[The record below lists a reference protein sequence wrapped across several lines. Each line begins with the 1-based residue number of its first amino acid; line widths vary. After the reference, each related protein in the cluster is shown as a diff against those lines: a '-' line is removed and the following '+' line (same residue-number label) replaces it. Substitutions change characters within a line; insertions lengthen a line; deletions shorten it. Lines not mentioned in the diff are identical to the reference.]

1 MQKLI
6 TKTRYH
12 LVLLFF
18 GIIILSSCT
27 KFYNT
32 VYLQQ
37 AANDTANIFPIQVP
51 TYRIQARD
59 ILYIRILS
67 INQDVT
73 QMINATPSIASNMYT
88 NDASF
93 YIYGYNVNDSG
104 NVEIPMVG
112 MVNVV
117 GKTLDEA
124 KVAISKQ
131 TQKYLKDPTIIVKLI
146 SFKVSVIGEVTKP
159 GSYQNYNNQLTVL
172 EAISQAGDITTFG
185 NRKKVMVIRSS
196 AAGTKTIQLDL
207 TNKAILRSEGF
218 YLLPNDIVYVE
229 PVKSKNFRNNIPTMS
244 LTLGAISTFI
254 LVLNYLNT
262 KNP

>member
-12 LVLLFF
+12 LILLFL
-18 GIIILSSCT
+18 GSIILSSCT
-27 KFYNT
+27 KYYNT

-37 AANDTANIFPIQVP
+37 ASNDTANVYPIQMP

-73 QMINATPSIASNMYT
+73 QLINATPSYASNMYT

-112 MVNVV
+112 KVNVV
-117 GKTLDEA
+117 GKTLEEA
-124 KVAISKQ
+124 KEAINRQ

-207 TNKAILRSEGF
+207 TNKVILRSEGF

-254 LVLNYLNT
+254 LVLNYLNS
-262 KNP
+262 KNL